1 MAISPTQRS
10 LKYLREHGY
19 TVTITERCNSHARVR
34 QDLFGFVDLIAIKKG
49 QTLEV
54 QTTSAANYSARRK
67 KVQDHENLPIV
78 LSAGWK
84 VAIHGWRKN
93 IKGTWVIREEIVS
106 QTPLCETVKI
116 ASINCIKSRFINI
129 SR

>member
-19 TVTITERCNSHARVR
+19 TVTITERCNSYARVR
-34 QDLFGFVDLIAIKKG
+34 QYLFGFVDLIAIKKG

-67 KVQDHENLPIV
+67 KVQDHENLSIV

-93 IKGTWVIREEIVS
+93 VKGTWVLREEIVS
-106 QTPLCETVKI
+106 QTQPCET
-116 ASINCIKSRFINI
+116 F
-129 SR
+129 